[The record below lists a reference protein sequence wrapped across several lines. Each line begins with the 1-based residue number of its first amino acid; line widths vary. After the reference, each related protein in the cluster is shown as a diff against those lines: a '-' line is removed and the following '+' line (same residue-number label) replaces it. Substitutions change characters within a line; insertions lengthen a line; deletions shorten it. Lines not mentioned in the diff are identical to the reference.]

1 MPKITIRPAGEGDI
15 PAVVA
20 LYRQLDQALVDLQP
34 EFFCVAP
41 REDEFVR
48 QAVKAADADYLL
60 AEEDGAVVGFA
71 LVNYAGWTPEFSCV
85 LPHRYACLADLVVDE
100 AHRQQGI
107 GSTLLGAAKRWARDR
122 RLEYLELSV
131 LSQNAPAIALYRKHG
146 FQEAGRRK
154 NYYQQPREDAIIM
167 TREFEHHEAE

>member
-1 MPKITIRPAGEGDI
+1 MPRITIRPAGEGDI

-60 AEEDGAVVGFA
+60 AEEEGAVVGFA